1 MFWCKRFVT
10 MKMKLKMKI
19 KMKMVKPQS
28 CSVWQ
33 MSLSCKK
40 KTHFLRLNSK
50 LCISRVRFVLYNVE
64 QQIKADLLQTLV
76 TTHDSTWFVL
86 TLFSL
91 TLIEYDDK
99 KYNGVVKFL
108 LRHKV
113 TYRHVTHTC
122 DTTDFDIPP
131 RSYRRGSS
139 GRRFVAKIRAKRLLR
154 FPWE

>member
-1 MFWCKRFVT
+1 
-10 MKMKLKMKI
+10 MKLKMKI

-50 LCISRVRFVLYNVE
+50 LCISRVRFVFYNVE

-108 LRHKV
+108 LWHKV
-113 TYRHVTHTC
+113 TYRRAHVILQILTSHT
-122 DTTDFDIPP
+122 

-139 GRRFVAKIRAKRLLR
+139 GRRFVAKIQAKRLLR
-154 FPWE
+154 FP